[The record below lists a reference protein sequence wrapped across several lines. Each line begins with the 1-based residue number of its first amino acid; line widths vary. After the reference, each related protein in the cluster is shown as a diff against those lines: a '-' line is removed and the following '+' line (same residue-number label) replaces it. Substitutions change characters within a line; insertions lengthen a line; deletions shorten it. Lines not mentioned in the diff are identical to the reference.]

1 MPTVPTD
8 TENSM
13 SAGHS
18 ASTQVRR
25 TAPAAPARSTQTPP
39 ARNTQQFAFAAASG
53 DDEIR
58 LHLGDIQL
66 PPPDTEM
73 RVEGFKPTL
82 LSRLLDLVMP
92 LR

>member
-1 MPTVPTD
+1 
-8 TENSM
+8 M

-18 ASTQVRR
+18 ASPQVRR
-25 TAPAAPARSTQTPP
+25 TAAPAPARPTQAPL
-39 ARNTQQFAFAAASG
+39 ARNTAQFAFAAASG

-58 LHLGDIQL
+58 LNLSDIPLVRQ
-66 PPPDTEM
+66 DDEM
-73 RVEGFKPTL
+73 HVEGFKPSL

>member
-1 MPTVPTD
+1 
-8 TENSM
+8 M

-18 ASTQVRR
+18 AATQVRR
-25 TAPAAPARSTQTPP
+25 PAQAAPAQP
-39 ARNTQQFAFAAASG
+39 ARAPVARSSSQFAFAAASG

-58 LHLGDIQL
+58 LHLADIQL

-73 RVEGFKPTL
+73 KVEGFKPTL
-82 LSRLLDLVMP
+82 LSRFLDLVMP

>member
-1 MPTVPTD
+1 
-8 TENSM
+8 M

-25 TAPAAPARSTQTPP
+25 PAPTAPARPTQASPARSTG
-39 ARNTQQFAFAAASG
+39 QFAFAAASG

-58 LHLGDIQL
+58 LNLSDIPL
-66 PPPDTEM
+66 PRQDNEM
-73 RVEGFKPTL
+73 HVEGFKPSI

>member
-1 MPTVPTD
+1 
-8 TENSM
+8 M
-13 SAGHS
+13 SAGQS
-18 ASTQVRR
+18 ASAQVRR
-25 TAPAAPARSTQTPP
+25 TAPAAPARPTQAPV
-39 ARNTQQFAFAAASG
+39 ARTTQFAFGAASA

-58 LHLGDIQL
+58 LNLSDIPRMQ
-66 PPPDTEM
+66 PDAEM

>member
-1 MPTVPTD
+1 MPLFVKPLRTD
-8 TENSM
+8 
-13 SAGHS
+13 
-18 ASTQVRR
+18 ASIGIDEKSLV
-25 TAPAAPARSTQTPP
+25 
-39 ARNTQQFAFAAASG
+39 RNTQQFAFAAASG

-73 RVEGFKPTL
+73 KVEGFKPTL

>member
-1 MPTVPTD
+1 M
-8 TENSM
+8 TEDSM

-18 ASTQVRR
+18 AATQVRR
-25 TAPAAPARSTQTPP
+25 PAPAAPAQPTKAPVARS
-39 ARNTQQFAFAAASG
+39 RGQFAFAAASG

-58 LHLGDIQL
+58 LHLADIQL

-73 RVEGFKPTL
+73 KVEGFKPTL

>member
-1 MPTVPTD
+1 
-8 TENSM
+8 M

-18 ASTQVRR
+18 AATQVRR
-25 TAPAAPARSTQTPP
+25 PAQAAPAQPARAPARSTS
-39 ARNTQQFAFAAASG
+39 QFAFAAASG

-58 LHLGDIQL
+58 LHLADIQL

-73 RVEGFKPTL
+73 KVEGFKPTL

>member
-1 MPTVPTD
+1 
-8 TENSM
+8 M

-25 TAPAAPARSTQTPP
+25 TAPAAPARHVQSPVARSTG
-39 ARNTQQFAFAAASG
+39 QFAFAAASG

-58 LHLGDIQL
+58 INLGDIPL
-66 PPPDTEM
+66 PRLENEM
-73 RVEGFKPTL
+73 HVEGFKPSL

>member
-1 MPTVPTD
+1 
-8 TENSM
+8 M
-13 SAGHS
+13 SAGQS

-25 TAPAAPARSTQTPP
+25 TAPAAPARPTQTPV
-39 ARNTQQFAFAAASG
+39 ARSTGQFTLAAAG

-58 LHLGDIQL
+58 LNLSDIPL
-66 PPPDTEM
+66 PRIDNEM
-73 RVEGFKPTL
+73 HVEGFKPSL

>member
-1 MPTVPTD
+1 
-8 TENSM
+8 M

-25 TAPAAPARSTQTPP
+25 TAPAAPARPTQAPPVRSTQ
-39 ARNTQQFAFAAASG
+39 QYAFAAASG

-58 LHLGDIQL
+58 LHLADIQM
-66 PPPDTEM
+66 PPHDTEM

>member
-1 MPTVPTD
+1 
-8 TENSM
+8 M

-25 TAPAAPARSTQTPP
+25 TAPAAAPARPTQAPH
-39 ARNTQQFAFAAASG
+39 ARTSGQFAFAAASG

-58 LHLGDIQL
+58 LNLSDIPVMRL
-66 PPPDTEM
+66 DTEM
-73 RVEGFKPTL
+73 KVEGFKPTL

>member
-1 MPTVPTD
+1 
-8 TENSM
+8 M

-25 TAPAAPARSTQTPP
+25 TAPAAPARPTQAP
-39 ARNTQQFAFAAASG
+39 ARNTSQFAFASASG

-58 LHLGDIQL
+58 LHLGDIQM

>member
-1 MPTVPTD
+1 
-8 TENSM
+8 M

-18 ASTQVRR
+18 AATQVRR
-25 TAPAAPARSTQTPP
+25 PAQGAPAHPAKAPV

-73 RVEGFKPTL
+73 KVEGFKPTL

>member
-1 MPTVPTD
+1 
-8 TENSM
+8 M

-25 TAPAAPARSTQTPP
+25 PAPAAPARPTQAAAP
-39 ARNTQQFAFAAASG
+39 ARHTQQFAFAAATG
-53 DDEIR
+53 DDDEIR

>member
-1 MPTVPTD
+1 
-8 TENSM
+8 M

-25 TAPAAPARSTQTPP
+25 TAPAAPARPTQAPLARSTG
-39 ARNTQQFAFAAASG
+39 QFAFAAGSA
-53 DDEIR
+53 DDELR
-58 LHLGDIQL
+58 LNLSDIPL
-66 PPPDTEM
+66 PRQDNEM
-73 RVEGFKPTL
+73 HVEGFKPSL

>member
-1 MPTVPTD
+1 
-8 TENSM
+8 M

-25 TAPAAPARSTQTPP
+25 TAPAAPARPAQAPVARSTRQL
-39 ARNTQQFAFAAASG
+39 AFATSSA

-58 LHLGDIQL
+58 INLGDIPL
-66 PPPDTEM
+66 PRLENEM
-73 RVEGFKPTL
+73 HVEGFKPSL

>member
-1 MPTVPTD
+1 
-8 TENSM
+8 M
-13 SAGHS
+13 SAGQS

-25 TAPAAPARSTQTPP
+25 TAPAAPARP
-39 ARNTQQFAFAAASG
+39 TQQFAFAAASA

-58 LHLGDIQL
+58 LNLSDIPRIQ
-66 PPPDTEM
+66 PDTEM

>member
-1 MPTVPTD
+1 
-8 TENSM
+8 M

-25 TAPAAPARSTQTPP
+25 TAPAAPARPTQSPP
-39 ARNTQQFAFAAASG
+39 VRSTQQFAFAASSG

-58 LHLGDIQL
+58 LNLADI
-66 PPPDTEM
+66 PIPRNDNEM
-73 RVEGFKPTL
+73 HVEGFKPSL

>member
-1 MPTVPTD
+1 
-8 TENSM
+8 M

-25 TAPAAPARSTQTPP
+25 TAPAAPARPTQAPSARSTG
-39 ARNTQQFAFAAASG
+39 QFAFAAASG

-58 LHLGDIQL
+58 LNLGDI
-66 PPPDTEM
+66 PIPRIDNEM
-73 RVEGFKPTL
+73 HVEGFKPSL

>member
-1 MPTVPTD
+1 
-8 TENSM
+8 M

-25 TAPAAPARSTQTPP
+25 PAPAAPVRPTRASP
-39 ARNTQQFAFAAASG
+39 ACGTGQFAFAAANG

-58 LHLGDIQL
+58 LNLGDIPIPRQ
-66 PPPDTEM
+66 DNAM
-73 RVEGFKPTL
+73 HVEGFKPSL

>member
-1 MPTVPTD
+1 
-8 TENSM
+8 M

-18 ASTQVRR
+18 AQTQVRR
-25 TAPAAPARSTQTPP
+25 TAPAAPSRQTQAPV
-39 ARNTQQFAFAAASG
+39 ARNTSSTGQFAFAAASG

-58 LHLGDIQL
+58 LNLGDIPIPRQ
-66 PPPDTEM
+66 DNEM
-73 RVEGFKPTL
+73 HVEGFKPSL

>member
-1 MPTVPTD
+1 
-8 TENSM
+8 M

-25 TAPAAPARSTQTPP
+25 TAPAAPARQTQAPP
-39 ARNTQQFAFAAASG
+39 ARSNNSQFAFAAASG

>member
-1 MPTVPTD
+1 
-8 TENSM
+8 M

-18 ASTQVRR
+18 ASPQVRR
-25 TAPAAPARSTQTPP
+25 TAAAAPARPTQAPL
-39 ARNTQQFAFAAASG
+39 ARATGQFAFAAAHA

-58 LHLGDIQL
+58 LNLADIPVPRQ
-66 PPPDTEM
+66 DDAM
-73 RVEGFKPTL
+73 HVEGFKPTL

>member
-1 MPTVPTD
+1 
-8 TENSM
+8 M

-25 TAPAAPARSTQTPP
+25 PAPAAPARPTQAQP
-39 ARNTQQFAFAAASG
+39 ARSAGQWAFAADGG
-53 DDEIR
+53 DDELR
-58 LHLGDIQL
+58 LNLSDIPL
-66 PPPDTEM
+66 PRHDNGM
-73 RVEGFKPTL
+73 HVEGFKPSL

>member
-1 MPTVPTD
+1 
-8 TENSM
+8 M

-18 ASTQVRR
+18 ASPQVRR
-25 TAPAAPARSTQTPP
+25 TAQAAPARPAQTPI
-39 ARNTQQFAFAAASG
+39 ARSTQQFAFAAASG

-58 LHLGDIQL
+58 INLGDIPL
-66 PPPDTEM
+66 PRQDNQM
-73 RVEGFKPTL
+73 HVEGFKPSL

>member
-1 MPTVPTD
+1 
-8 TENSM
+8 M
-13 SAGHS
+13 SAGYA

-25 TAPAAPARSTQTPP
+25 PANAAPARP
-39 ARNTQQFAFAAASG
+39 AKAQSAGGSGQFAFADASG

-58 LHLGDIQL
+58 LHLADIPL
-66 PPPDTEM
+66 PPQDTEM

-82 LSRLLDLVMP
+82 LSRFLDLVMP

>member
-1 MPTVPTD
+1 
-8 TENSM
+8 M

-25 TAPAAPARSTQTPP
+25 TAPAAPARPAQTPV
-39 ARNTQQFAFAAASG
+39 ARSTAQYAFAAASG

-58 LHLGDIQL
+58 LHLADIPL

-73 RVEGFKPTL
+73 KVEGFKPTL

>member
-1 MPTVPTD
+1 
-8 TENSM
+8 M

-25 TAPAAPARSTQTPP
+25 TAPAAPARPTQAP
-39 ARNTQQFAFAAASG
+39 ARNTQQFAFAASSG

-58 LHLGDIQL
+58 LNLADI
-66 PPPDTEM
+66 PIPRNDNEM
-73 RVEGFKPTL
+73 HVEGFKPSL

>member
-1 MPTVPTD
+1 
-8 TENSM
+8 M
-13 SAGHS
+13 SAGQS

-25 TAPAAPARSTQTPP
+25 TAPAAPARPTQAP
-39 ARNTQQFAFAAASG
+39 ARNNNQFAFAAASG

-58 LHLGDIQL
+58 LHLGDIQM

>member
-1 MPTVPTD
+1 
-8 TENSM
+8 M
-13 SAGHS
+13 SAGQS
-18 ASTQVRR
+18 ASTQIRR
-25 TAPAAPARSTQTPP
+25 TAAAVPARPTQAPL
-39 ARNTQQFAFAAASG
+39 ARNTQQFALAAAAA

-58 LHLGDIQL
+58 LNLSDIPQMQ
-66 PPPDTEM
+66 PDTEM